1 MTIAMCGLVLGI
13 LLGVLLVINDLRQQ
27 IPSQKDEDDLM
38 NKLNRMA
45 LERNNTHEK

>member
-45 LERNNTHEK
+45 LERNNHEK

>member
-1 MTIAMCGLVLGI
+1 MTMAMCGLTLGI

-27 IPSQKDEDDLM
+27 IPNQKDEDDLM